1 MHIEL
6 LQPHTHQGQAYAAGD
21 LLDLPEPSARWLIAE
36 GIARVTAITRKPP
49 QDTTTR
55 TGHDPN
61 PTSGD

>member
-6 LQPHTHQGQAYAAGD
+6 LQPHIHEGHGYATGD
-21 LLDLPEPSARWLIAE
+21 ALDLPEPSARWLIAE
-36 GIARVTAITRKPP
+36 GVAHATATTRKPP
-49 QDTTTR
+49 QDATTR